1 MARGDIVNGVAAVA
15 ASAYLNY
22 QPAAGVEVMIT
33 LASLARAVGT
43 AIGVILCWSGDLNSK
58 VFGANTSAAV
68 TPELNMRMFI
78 NNSNYFSIYN
88 GEGASL
94 NAGYS
99 GIQTK

>member
-1 MARGDIVNGVAAVA
+1 MARGDVVNGIAATV

-22 QPAAGVEVMIT
+22 QPAVGIEVMIT
-33 LASLARAVGT
+33 LASLSRVAGT
-43 AIGVILCWSGDLNSK
+43 STIIIICWSGNSNSK

-94 NAGYS
+94 NMGYS